1 MSKRVGLE
9 ASHAAAEAAR
19 MADVD
24 VIAAYPITPQT
35 HIPERL
41 AEMVANGE
49 LEAAYIPVES
59 EHSALSAC
67 LGSAAVGARTFT
79 ATAGQG
85 LELMHEVVYVA
96 SSMRYPIVMTVCNR
110 ALSAPLS
117 VWGDH
122 SDAMA
127 VRDTGWIQVF
137 CQNNQEAFDMTLWA
151 FRVGEDSGVLLPV
164 MVHFDGFSLSH
175 VTEPVI
181 LPEQEEVDRFL
192 PKFHYP
198 FALNPDKPMTHGAF
212 GPPDIYSET
221 KVAQEIALRKSKE
234 MILQGWQEFGDI
246 FGRYYNPV
254 EAYRTK
260 GAKLLLLTM
269 GSFSE
274 TAKAAVDAKKDNGES
289 VGLINLR
296 LWRPFPFKE
305 LRQAV
310 KDAETLIV
318 FDRCIS
324 FGGPGGP
331 VSSEIR
337 SALYDEKNRPMLVSF
352 VGGLGGRDMSV
363 KDFGYIIDRG
373 REVVEKGSTELF
385 ETVGIRGKV
394 TGIRG

>member
-41 AEMVANGE
+41 AEMVADGE
-49 LEAAYIPVES
+49 LEASYIPVES

-151 FRVGEDSGVLLPV
+151 FRVGEDSRVLLPV

-181 LPEQEEVDRFL
+181 LPEQKEVDKFL
-192 PKFHYP
+192 PRFQYP
-198 FALNPDKPMTHGAF
+198 FALNPDRAMTHGAF
-212 GPPDIYSET
+212 GPPDIYAET
-221 KVAQEIALRKSKE
+221 KVAQEVALRKSRE
-234 MILQGWQEFGDI
+234 VILQGWQEFGDI
-246 FGRYYNPV
+246 FGRYYDPV
-254 EAYRTK
+254 EAYRTE
-260 GAKLLLLTM
+260 GAKLLLLTI

-274 TAKAAVDAKKDNGES
+274 TAKAAVDAKKDKGES

-305 LRQAV
+305 LRGAV
-310 KDAETLIV
+310 RNAQTLIV

-337 SALYDEKNRPMLVSF
+337 SALYSEKKRPLVVSF

-363 KDFGYIIDRG
+363 RDFEYVIDRG
-373 REVVEKGSTELF
+373 RQVAEEGSRELF

>member
-19 MADVD
+19 MADID
-24 VIAAYPITPQT
+24 VTAAYPITPQT

-151 FRVGEDSGVLLPV
+151 FRVGEDPKVLFPV

-192 PKFHYP
+192 PKFQYP
-198 FALNPDKPMTHGAF
+198 FALNPDQPMTHGAF

-221 KVAQEIALRKSKE
+221 KVAQEVALRKSRDV
-234 MILQGWQEFGDI
+234 ILRAWKEFGDI
-246 FGRYYNPV
+246 FGRHYDPV
-254 EAYRTK
+254 ESYRTE

-274 TAKAAVDAKKDNGES
+274 TAKAAIDARKDKGES

-305 LRQAV
+305 LIQAV
-310 KDAETLIV
+310 KKAEILVV

-331 VSSEIR
+331 VSSEVR
-337 SALYDEKNRPMLVSF
+337 SALYNEKKRRAVVSF

-363 KDFGYIIDRG
+363 KDFEYVIDRG
-373 REVVEKGSTELF
+373 REVAEKGSPELF
-385 ETVGIRGKV
+385 ETVGIRGEV

>member
-1 MSKRVGLE
+1 MSRRVGLE
-9 ASHAAAEAAR
+9 ASHSAAEAAR

-24 VIAAYPITPQT
+24 FIAAYPITPQT

-41 AEMVANGE
+41 AEMVADGE
-49 LEAAYIPVES
+49 LTAAYIPVES

-67 LGSAAVGARTFT
+67 LGAAAVGARTFT
-79 ATAGQG
+79 ATAGPG
-85 LELMHEVVYVA
+85 LEYMHNVLYVA
-96 SSMRYPIVMTVCNR
+96 SSMRLPVVMTVANR

-117 VWGDH
+117 IWGDH

-137 CQNNQEAFDMTLWA
+137 CQSSQEAFDMTLWA
-151 FRVGEDSGVLLPV
+151 FRVGEDSRVLLPV
-164 MVHFDGFSLSH
+164 MVHFDGFHLTH

-192 PKFHYP
+192 PRFQYP
-198 FALNPDKPMTHGAF
+198 FALDPDKPMTHGAF
-212 GPPDIYSET
+212 GPPDIYSEA
-221 KVAQEIALRKSKE
+221 KIAQEVAFRKSKAV
-234 MILQGWQEFGDI
+234 IIQGFKEFGDI
-246 FGRYYNPV
+246 FGRYYQPV
-254 EAYRTK
+254 EPYRIQR
-260 GAKLLLLTM
+260 AKTLLLTM

-274 TAKAAVDAKKDNGES
+274 TAKVAIDAKKDKGES

-296 LWRPFPFKE
+296 LWRPFPFEE

-310 KDAETLIV
+310 KNAETLIV

-324 FGGPGGP
+324 FGGPVGP
-331 VSSEIR
+331 VASEIR
-337 SALYDEKNRPMLVSF
+337 SALYNEEERPRIVSF

-363 KDFGYIIDRG
+363 KDFEYIIDRG
-373 REVVEKGSTELF
+373 REIAEKGSKELF
-385 ETVGIRGKV
+385 ETVGIRGEI

>member
-1 MSKRVGLE
+1 MSKRVALE
-9 ASHAAAEAAR
+9 ASFAAAEAAR

-35 HIPERL
+35 HVPERL
-41 AEMVANGE
+41 AEMVADGE
-49 LEAAYIPVES
+49 LNAAYIPVES

-67 LGSAAVGARTFT
+67 LGAAAVGARTFT

-96 SSMRYPIVMTVCNR
+96 SSMRYPVVMTICNR

-127 VRDTGWIQVF
+127 VRDTSWIQVF

-151 FRVGEDSGVLLPV
+151 FRVGEDPRVLFPV
-164 MVHFDGFSLSH
+164 MVHFDGFTLSH

-181 LPEQEEVDRFL
+181 LPEQSEVDRFL
-192 PKFHYP
+192 PKFQYR

-221 KVAQEIALRKSKE
+221 KIAQEVAFRKSKE
-234 MILQGWQEFGDI
+234 VIIQGFKEFGDI
-246 FGRYYNPV
+246 FGRYYHPV
-254 EAYRTK
+254 EPYRAE
-260 GAKLLLLTM
+260 GAKTLLLTM
-269 GSFSE
+269 GSFGE
-274 TAKAAVDAKKDNGES
+274 TAKIVIDTKKNKGEA

-296 LWRPFPFKE
+296 LWRPFPFEE

-337 SALYDEKNRPMLVSF
+337 SALYDEKERPKIVSF

-363 KDFGYIIDRG
+363 KDFEYVIDRG
-373 REVVEKGSTELF
+373 REIAEKGSEELY
-385 ETVGIRGKV
+385 ETVGVRGEV